1 MKKIAAKINQK
12 NGKTYGGMGF
22 FRAVS
27 FCLYLFQAS
36 SAFVYRVMGAVV
48 GDGERIESAREK
60 TGRAGEG
67 FGFGGVMRQIAM
79 SLAAN
84 GDTTLIK

>member
-1 MKKIAAKINQK
+1 
-12 NGKTYGGMGF
+12 
-22 FRAVS
+22 
-27 FCLYLFQAS
+27 
-36 SAFVYRVMGAVV
+36 MGAVV

-60 TGRAGEG
+60 TGRAGGG
-67 FGFGGVMRQIAM
+67 FRNPLGKRRDGLVRDLGLVSVMRQIAM